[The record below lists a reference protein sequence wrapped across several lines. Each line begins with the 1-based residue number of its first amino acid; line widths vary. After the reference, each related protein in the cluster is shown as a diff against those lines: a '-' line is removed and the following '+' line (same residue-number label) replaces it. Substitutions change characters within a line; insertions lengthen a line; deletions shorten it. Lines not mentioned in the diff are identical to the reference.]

1 MGWWE
6 LVCQRWGALKPRMS
20 LCDITKRGNIDRKEV
35 QGMITEA
42 HPTFR
47 GLGNPMLGV
56 MQ

>member
-1 MGWWE
+1 MCQLWE
-6 LVCQRWGALKPRMS
+6 VLKPRMS

-35 QGMITEA
+35 QGMITKA

-47 GLGNPMLGV
+47 GLGNPMLEV